1 MTQKNVAYPKIH
13 LSLDN
18 CFAIK
23 RWVRPRDWMSIVKQI
38 GGITNIQASTDNE
51 IDPLFNTPEYRDEW
65 VKEVK
70 KYEKLLGLKVVS
82 LYSGY
87 ATYRTTGLAHWD
99 DTCRNVLVNNYYKP
113 VVDIAEKLGAQ
124 VGNTLGAFSEPIL
137 NDPAEYRKADD
148 ILMEKLT
155 VMTKYAQEKGV
166 IFSYE
171 QMYTPNQGFWT
182 IDGCKNYIKTIY
194 RACNYPMYITI
205 DTAHQVGQRF
215 FISPN
220 DRQIQ
225 DMISTRDLGEFRL
238 GKRIEKM
245 ILEGGHSVA
254 DIRRAISIHIINAV
268 IVVSTKQ
275 RFLGSLILPS
285 KVSFI
290 SGL

>member
-1 MTQKNVAYPKIH
+1 
-13 LSLDN
+13 
-18 CFAIK
+18 
-23 RWVRPRDWMSIVKQI
+23 
-38 GGITNIQASTDNE
+38 
-51 IDPLFNTPEYRDEW
+51 
-65 VKEVK
+65 
-70 KYEKLLGLKVVS
+70 
-82 LYSGY
+82 
-87 ATYRTTGLAHWD
+87 
-99 DTCRNVLVNNYYKP
+99 
-113 VVDIAEKLGAQ
+113 

-254 DIRRAISIHIINAV
+254 DIRRALELQSYLFSSKEDCDVYSWFSKLGCYSPLVHLQQTDGTYSGHKPFTEEFNATGIIDPMKVLKAIARSYETDDDTQMPPKVKDIYLAFELFFGITETADKICKDIAESIAFWRRYIPEDGIALNELIS
-268 IVVSTKQ
+268 
-275 RFLGSLILPS
+275 
-285 KVSFI
+285 
-290 SGL
+290 